1 MTRAALS
8 ICLCALAA
16 AAGPPARAVESWNSQ
31 CLAPLRQAKEDWTR
45 LATPQAR
52 AAAAREIR
60 LAEQSYRRG
69 KDADCKARV
78 ERIRAMMK

>member
-1 MTRAALS
+1 MTRAA
-8 ICLCALAA
+8 IALCAFAA
-16 AAGPPARAVESWNSQ
+16 AVLAGLPARAVESWNSQ

-52 AAAAREIR
+52 DAAAREIR

-69 KDADCKARV
+69 KDADCAARV
-78 ERIRAMMK
+78 ARIQATMK

>member
-1 MTRAALS
+1 MTRAALL
-8 ICLCALAA
+8 LCTLAA
-16 AAGPPARAVESWNSQ
+16 VLAATPARAVESWNSQ
-31 CLAPLRQAKEDWTR
+31 CLTPLRQAKEDWTR

-52 AAAAREIR
+52 DAAAREIR

-78 ERIRAMMK
+78 ERIQAMMR